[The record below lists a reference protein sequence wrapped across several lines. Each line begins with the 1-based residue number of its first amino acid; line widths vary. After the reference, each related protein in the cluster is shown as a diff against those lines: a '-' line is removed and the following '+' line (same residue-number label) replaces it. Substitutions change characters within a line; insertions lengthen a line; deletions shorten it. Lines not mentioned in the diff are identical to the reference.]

1 MLLMELSLHIILQS
15 PPPGVH
21 FGLQKG
27 SGSKYETVQTQQS
40 GSGDLHFHLTVV
52 IRGDRAK
59 DQSPRFGGPFA
70 QGSYPD
76 NFIYIDIGTY
86 AGKEDI
92 WSRRLKIPLSGIS
105 WDIIDQAAANPE
117 LVLET
122 HIPGTAKDGSP
133 TCATVKPFAGWKVK
147 SAV

>member
-40 GSGDLHFHLTVV
+40 DSGDLHFDLTVT

-59 DQSPRFGGPFA
+59 DRSPGFGGPFT
-70 QGSYPD
+70 QGSHPD

-86 AGKEDI
+86 AGQKDI
-92 WSRRLKIPLSGIS
+92 WSRRLKIPLSGIT
-105 WDIIDQAAANPE
+105 WEIVDQRIANPK
-117 LVLET
+117 LILET
-122 HIPGTAKDGSP
+122 HVPGTAKDGSP
-133 TCATVKPFAGWKVK
+133 TCATVKPFVGWKGK
-147 SAV
+147 S

>member
-1 MLLMELSLHIILQS
+1 MHIVLQL

-27 SGSKYETVQTQQS
+27 SGSKYETVQLQKS
-40 GSGDLHFHLTVV
+40 GSGDLHFDLNVT
-52 IRGDRAK
+52 IRGDRIK
-59 DQSPRFGGPFA
+59 DQTPRFGGPFA

-92 WSRRLKIPLSGIS
+92 WSRRLKIPLSGIT
-105 WDIIDQAAANPE
+105 WEIVDQLTTDAD
-117 LVLET
+117 LTLET
-122 HIPGTAKDGSP
+122 YVPGTAKDGSP
-133 TCATVKPFAGWKVK
+133 TCATVKPFAGWKIV
-147 SAV
+147 